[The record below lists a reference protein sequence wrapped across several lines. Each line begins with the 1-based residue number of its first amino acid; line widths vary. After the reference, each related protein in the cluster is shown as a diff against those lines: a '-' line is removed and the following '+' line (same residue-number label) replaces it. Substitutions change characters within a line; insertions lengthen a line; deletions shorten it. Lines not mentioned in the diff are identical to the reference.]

1 MATTPS
7 TTDKPA
13 EKDTKATQTESTKEV
28 PRSDDNKTEEEK
40 VAEKQAADKFDKT
53 AKVDAKVVEAIQKD
67 SRFAVKG
74 RTVSTAEDAYYA
86 FLREEITEEEMRG
99 VVAMNGGSPF
109 YALKGNL
116 ERPDNA
122 FHRDV
127 PEDMYDDPSIAVT
140 NVEERLE
147 LVEARDKDQEKAR
160 KEAEEADKKV
170 SARS

>member
-1 MATTPS
+1 MH
-7 TTDKPA
+7 
-13 EKDTKATQTESTKEV
+13 
-28 PRSDDNKTEEEK
+28 
-40 VAEKQAADKFDKT
+40 
-53 AKVDAKVVEAIQKD
+53 KVVENIQKD
-67 SRFAVKG
+67 SRFAVQG

-122 FHRDV
+122 FRRDV

-147 LVEARDKDQEKAR
+147 VVEARDRRMQEKAQ
-160 KEAEEADKKV
+160 KEAEEADKKEL
-170 SARS
+170 SSSKS